1 LGEQT
6 IQKKYRGNYR
16 LITTDNSLA
25 ELLWE
30 RIKDSV
36 PQSVEEE
43 GEVWEVVGLNEC
55 LRLSKY
61 NDGDVFQS
69 HVDACFRRSFVE
81 KSMYTVNIYLNGN
94 DDFQQGRT
102 RFFDDNNSS
111 TAAEYTV
118 TPVAGLG
125 LLFRQPPAARYLHDG
140 EVVRCGEKYLL
151 RSDVI
156 YRKLI
161 PLK

>member
-1 LGEQT
+1 MQNVDSRKSE
-6 IQKKYRGNYR
+6 KY
-16 LITTDNSLA
+16 LTTMLQ
-25 ELLWE
+25 L
-30 RIKDSV
+30 
-36 PQSVEEE
+36 QC
-43 GEVWEVVGLNEC
+43 VV
-55 LRLSKY
+55 
-61 NDGDVFQS
+61 
-69 HVDACFRRSFVE
+69 
-81 KSMYTVNIYLNGN
+81 